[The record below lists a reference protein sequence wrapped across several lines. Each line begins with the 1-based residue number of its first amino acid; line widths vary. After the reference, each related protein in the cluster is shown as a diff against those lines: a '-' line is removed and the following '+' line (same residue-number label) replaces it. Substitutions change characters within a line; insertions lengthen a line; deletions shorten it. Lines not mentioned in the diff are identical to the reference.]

1 MYGRQVGLLEPLWV
15 QQDQAPALEWSLRR
29 PAGTTEF
36 QLCLPAKHLT
46 PEHLRGVHPR
56 AQLESGLL
64 KSGRPD
70 SPVLDPFTQEAAL

>member
-1 MYGRQVGLLEPLWV
+1 MGGRQVVLVEPIWV

-46 PEHLRGVHPR
+46 PDHLRGVHPG
-56 AQLESGLL
+56 AQHESGLL

-70 SPVLDPFTQEAAL
+70 SPILHPFTQEAAP